1 MFRKVF
7 VLSLLVI
14 FAVSLAGCA
23 TTACKQ
29 KDLELQGL
37 KNHVSLLET
46 QIQGKDEEI
55 KGLQE
60 SLSKA
65 NEQQAAAVSTP
76 AATTEGTGTVET
88 KAHRLTIKEV
98 QTALKN
104 AGYDPGKIDGHIG
117 NQTRDALKAF
127 QKAHN
132 LIPNGKANKKT
143 RALLAD
149 YLNQK
154 TK

>member
-7 VLSLLVI
+7 VFSLLVI

-46 QIQGKDEEI
+46 QIQTKDEEI

-60 SLSKA
+60 AVAKS
-65 NEQQAAAVSTP
+65 NEQQAAVISAPV
-76 AATTEGTGTVET
+76 AKET
-88 KAHRLTIKEV
+88 AGSEMKSHRLTVKET

-117 NQTRDALKAF
+117 KQTRDALKAF

-132 LIPNGKANKKT
+132 LVANGKANKKT
-143 RALLAD
+143 RDALSA
-149 YLNQK
+149 YLTEK

>member
-7 VLSLLVI
+7 VFSLLVI

-46 QIQGKDEEI
+46 QIQTKDEEI

-60 SLSKA
+60 AVAKS
-65 NEQQAAAVSTP
+65 NEQQAAAISAPVTK
-76 AATTEGTGTVET
+76 ET
-88 KAHRLTIKEV
+88 AGSSEMKSHRLTVKEI

-117 NQTRDALKAF
+117 KQTRDALKAF

-132 LIPNGKANKKT
+132 LVANGKSNKKT
-143 RALLAD
+143 RDALSV
-149 YLNQK
+149 YLSEK